1 MVKSGMSLSKYMRG
15 GNSPYPPHD
24 RHCRLIPLLMFGERA
39 VAVRSVSH
47 GLPAAVTASLGARGS
62 NSLSCSFTIVGR
74 DVTAG
79 GLLGGGI
86 REAAADR
93 VLVFTAAEQQQAK
106 AWLVALQH
114 LTGCAETVEPEPGA

>member
-1 MVKSGMSLSKYMRG
+1 MT
-15 GNSPYPPHD
+15 
-24 RHCRLIPLLMFGERA
+24 LLVLGERA

-62 NSLSCSFTIVGR
+62 NSFTIVGR

-86 REAAADR
+86 REAAADT
-93 VLVFTAAEQQQAK
+93 VLMFTAA
-106 AWLVALQH
+106 
-114 LTGCAETVEPEPGA
+114 

>member
-1 MVKSGMSLSKYMRG
+1 MT
-15 GNSPYPPHD
+15 
-24 RHCRLIPLLMFGERA
+24 LLVLGERA

-114 LTGCAETVEPEPGA
+114 LTGCAETEGERETLCMFTRACGAGRVFDSWG